1 MTQFLFFYTRYVLI
15 AILALVSIGCGSIDH
30 NATKI
35 IMIDIPDSNF
45 KLSQTE
51 ITFDIYDEYVNSTN
65 SHRPSDAGWGRK
77 SRPVIN
83 ISWED
88 VQGYIV
94 WLNSTDK
101 PDKPYRLPTE
111 YEWELASSGGTSNDY
126 WWGEKTLINSV
137 NCNQSCRDE
146 FRKTSPVASFLPNQY
161 GLFDTSGNVWEWTK
175 SKGFFEERSIKSSNK
190 KRKIQQRYI
199 LKGGSWENDIS
210 KTKTTSKILYSKNTR
225 HYSFGFRLAQ
235 DK

>member
-1 MTQFLFFYTRYVLI
+1 M
-15 AILALVSIGCGSIDH
+15 A
-30 NATKI
+30 
-35 IMIDIPDSNF
+35 DIPNSNF

-65 SHRPSDAGWGRK
+65 SHHPSDAGWGRK

-83 ISWED
+83 ISWD
-88 VQGYIV
+88 DIQGFIS
-94 WLNSTDK
+94 WINNTER
-101 PDKPYRLPTE
+101 PNKPYRLPTE
-111 YEWELASSGGTSNDY
+111 SEWELASSGGSSTVY
-126 WWGEKTLINSV
+126 WWGEKALMNSV

-146 FRKTSPVASFLPNQY
+146 FLNTSPVASFMSNQY
-161 GLFDTSGNVWEWTK
+161 GLFDTSGNVWEWTQ
-175 SKGFFEERSIKSSNK
+175 SKGFFEGKGAKNSNK
-190 KRKIQQRYI
+190 KIIIQQRYI

-210 KTKTTSKILYSKNTR
+210 KTKTTSRILYSKNTR